1 MTTSG
6 ASTPHR
12 SALAV
17 IVLVL
22 VAAVGLLLG
31 LYGSI
36 FGPFYPMALG
46 AVVAVVGAIVMVRGA
61 PWGRVL
67 LASGIAV
74 ILGAALYIAIGV
86 LTPDG
91 AGSDSGTGCAPGA
104 ACERP

>member
-1 MTTSG
+1 MTTTE
-6 ASTPHR
+6 ASPQR
-12 SALAV
+12 PSALTVV
-17 IVLVL
+17 ILAL

-46 AVVAVVGAIVMVRGA
+46 AVVAVAGAIVMMRRA

-67 LASGIAV
+67 LTWGIAV
-74 ILGAALYIAIGV
+74 ILGAALYLAIGL

-91 AGSDSGTGCAPGA
+91 AGSGSGTGCAPGA